1 MLPGGPGILQ
11 GHVRQL
17 NARSWTAL
25 VIITWTLVAAAQCS
39 TVAINKV
46 RKCLCTSP
54 LTATA
59 VRLLTNQQDYS
70 NLFSLVI
77 GQMNAQQPLAM
88 MVQRV
93 LLQKCY
99 YLPAKGETRDQD
111 LDSQNRGKLNFLF
124 RLPGLD
130 GSGDAVAAA
139 SMMPVCL
146 FIVIVDC
153 NCSRSTNTHT
163 RRIHFQVQHF

>member
-1 MLPGGPGILQ
+1 
-11 GHVRQL
+11 
-17 NARSWTAL
+17 
-25 VIITWTLVAAAQCS
+25 
-39 TVAINKV
+39 
-46 RKCLCTSP
+46 
-54 LTATA
+54 
-59 VRLLTNQQDYS
+59 
-70 NLFSLVI
+70 
-77 GQMNAQQPLAM
+77 M

-139 SMMPVCL
+139 SLMPVCL

-163 RRIHFQVQHF
+163 RRIHFQVQHFWTLNCLSSLHWTESTSNVQYQAEEKTAIATGALKSAHICISNQMVGIDYIKSMIYVLPFDSAFLSLILMCFLLINIANYCQF